1 MGHTVAMVTY
11 CARCDEGWCYFDYD
25 DDDDDHGD
33 VVLDL
38 FQAYSS
44 RSFVELSDS
53 EDDDNDSLLSLQE
66 LRWEPLQLYWTI
78 FTHSIIP

>member
-1 MGHTVAMVTY
+1 MMK
-11 CARCDEGWCYFDYD
+11 D
-25 DDDDDHGD
+25 DVILMMMMKDD

-66 LRWEPLQLYWTI
+66 LR
-78 FTHSIIP
+78 

>member
-1 MGHTVAMVTY
+1 MMK
-11 CARCDEGWCYFDYD
+11 D
-25 DDDDDHGD
+25 DVIFMMMMMMLMMMMMMKDD
-33 VVLDL
+33 VVLHMDL

-66 LRWEPLQLYWTI
+66 LR
-78 FTHSIIP
+78 

>member
-1 MGHTVAMVTY
+1 MMMMMMM
-11 CARCDEGWCYFDYD
+11 D
-25 DDDDDHGD
+25 D
-33 VVLDL
+33 VVLNLDL

-66 LRWEPLQLYWTI
+66 LR
-78 FTHSIIP
+78 